1 MKTIAI
7 SIDEDTLAALDRV
20 ARPRSRAGRARRGGQ
35 PTRSELVR
43 QAVQEFLARREQRER
58 EERERAIWAR
68 HRDRLEREARALV
81 REQATP

>member
-7 SIDEDTLAALDRV
+7 SIDEETLAALDRV
-20 ARPRSRAGRARRGGQ
+20 ARRKRGGGGARRGGQ
-35 PTRSELVR
+35 PSRSEIVR
-43 QAVQEFLARREQRER
+43 QAVREFLARREQGER
-58 EERERAIWAR
+58 EQRERAIWAR

>member
-7 SIDEDTLAALDRV
+7 SIDEETLAALDRV
-20 ARPRSRAGRARRGGQ
+20 ARRKRGGGGARRGGQ
-35 PTRSELVR
+35 PSRSEIVR
-43 QAVQEFLARREQRER
+43 QAVREFLARREQ
-58 EERERAIWAR
+58 RERAIWAR